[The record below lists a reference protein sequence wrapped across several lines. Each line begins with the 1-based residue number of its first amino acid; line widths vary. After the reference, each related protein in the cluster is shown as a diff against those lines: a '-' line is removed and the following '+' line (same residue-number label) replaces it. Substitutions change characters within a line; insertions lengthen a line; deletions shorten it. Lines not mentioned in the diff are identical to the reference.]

1 MKAMA
6 RFAAVGAVSVLLLA
20 GCSSQQ
26 STSSAPSAPSTTS
39 TTTASTK
46 IVVFAAAAQKKAFS
60 EIGELFTTDNPG
72 GDVEFSF
79 ASSADHA
86 AQLTQGAYA
95 DVFASAAVNNMDTVA
110 QAGLLAGDPT
120 TFASNILTIAV
131 APGNPKK
138 IASFADL
145 TRPGVTVAVCAPEI
159 PCGVSIKK
167 IEQATGVSLTPV
179 SQESVVTD
187 VLSKV
192 ETGAVDAGLVYATE
206 ALGAGD
212 KVTEVA
218 FPESADA
225 PTTDSIAV
233 LKQSKNPELAAKF
246 VALVTGEAGQ
256 KILAANGFGKP

>member
-1 MKAMA
+1 MNAKA
-6 RFAAVGAVSVLLLA
+6 RFAAIGAVSMLVIA

-26 STSSAPSAPSTTS
+26 STSSAPSTSSTP
-39 TTTASTK
+39 TASTK

-60 EIGELFTTDNPG
+60 EIGERFSTDNPG
-72 GDVEFSF
+72 GNVEFSF

-120 TFASNILTIAV
+120 KFASNILTIAV

-159 PCGVSIKK
+159 PCGVSIQK
-167 IEQATGVSLTPV
+167 IEQATGVNLTPV

-192 ETGAVDAGLVYATE
+192 ETGAVDAGLVYATD

-218 FPESADA
+218 FPESAGA
-225 PTTDSIAV
+225 PTTDTIAV
-233 LKQSKNPELAAKF
+233 LKQSKNPDLAAKF

-256 KILAANGFGKP
+256 KIFAANGFGKP

>member
-1 MKAMA
+1 MP
-6 RFAAVGAVSVLLLA
+6 RFAAVGALSVLLIA

-26 STSSAPSAPSTTS
+26 STSSAPSAPSTT
-39 TTTASTK
+39 TASMK
-46 IVVFAAAAQKKAFS
+46 IVVFAAAPQKKAFS
-60 EIGELFTTDNPG
+60 EIGELFTTENPG

-120 TFASNILTIAV
+120 NFASNILTIAV

-192 ETGAVDAGLVYATE
+192 ETGAVDAGLVYTTD

-256 KILAANGFGKP
+256 KILAANGFAKP